1 MTPKEFWDQWGAII
15 TTLTIAVPSLLSV
28 YLNIRKMVLDSQAK
42 KQELLIEDKKIVIE
56 DKDKT
61 VDRANQVNAMY
72 EAIAAKME
80 ERMKFLEAS
89 LTVLQADK
97 LIKDQNI
104 LDLQQKNKDLTVTVE
119 ALEIKVRQR
128 DKMITDRDV
137 VIKDQTQR
145 IELLEKE
152 THEFEIW
159 KRKQE
164 GVTQKLWNGGKQ
176 LWNQLKAHE
185 IEPGWS
191 PEMVI
196 PSGIIKGE

>member
-1 MTPKEFWDQWGAII
+1 MTPKEFWDQWGTII

-89 LTVLQADK
+89 LATLEADK
-97 LIKDQNI
+97 IIKDQNI

-128 DKMITDRDV
+128 DKMIMDRDA

-145 IELLEKE
+145 IEMLEKE

-176 LWNQLKAHE
+176 LWNQLKSHE

-191 PEMVI
+191 PESVL
-196 PSGIIKGE
+196 PSGTIKGE